1 MRIFIDTNV
10 AIDFLVATR
19 EQHRAAARLFEQAAT
34 RGDSLAISAPQ
45 ATDLYYMLR
54 RIASDQEVRASL
66 RELFAVCDVLPATS
80 LACTAA
86 LDSNVP
92 DYEDAVQIEIARMG
106 LCDYLATRDE
116 NDYANSAIPALSP
129 AALLE
134 ELKRHNEHSAHTSAG
149 DR

>member
-10 AIDFLVATR
+10 AIDFLVVTR
-19 EQHRAAARLFEQAAT
+19 EQHKTAARLFEQAAA
-34 RGDSLAISAPQ
+34 RGDGLAISASQ
-45 ATDLYYMLR
+45 ATDLYYILR
-54 RIASDQEVRASL
+54 RVATDQEVRASL

-92 DYEDAVQIEIARMG
+92 DYEDAVQIENARMG
-106 LCDYLATRDE
+106 LCDYLVTRDE
-116 NDYANSAIPALSP
+116 SDYVNSAIPALSP

-134 ELKRHNEHSAHTSAG
+134 ELKHPDEHSGHTPAG